1 MFEQG
6 DQVVVVSC
14 ENSAKVGQTG
24 TIASSRPDRNGWWR
38 VTGIAGSSHFRADQ
52 LRKA

>member
-6 DQVVVVSC
+6 DRVVVVSC
-14 ENSAKVGQTG
+14 ENSAKVGKAG

-38 VTGIAGSSHFRADQ
+38 VTGIAGSSHFRTDQ